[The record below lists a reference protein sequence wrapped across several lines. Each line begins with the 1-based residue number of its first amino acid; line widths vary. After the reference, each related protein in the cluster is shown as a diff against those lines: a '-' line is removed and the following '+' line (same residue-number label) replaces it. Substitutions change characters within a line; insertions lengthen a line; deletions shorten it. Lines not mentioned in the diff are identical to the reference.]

1 MTSVSAWLP
10 FVRATAIG
18 WVPLAKKPMPMP
30 FVQQDKCPSDSKLV
44 INVSGFHFET
54 WRHTVERFPDSLL
67 GSDEKEYF
75 FDPTNEEYFFDRNP
89 DLFRFL
95 SYFHYKFKYAKLRIV
110 IIYIHTTIN
119 LRYTNHLLID
129 LSPTP

>member
-18 WVPLAKKPMPMP
+18 WVPLSKKPMPKP
-30 FVQQDKCPSDSKLV
+30 FLKQDKCPSDSKLI

-54 WRHTVERFPDSLL
+54 WKYTVERFPDSLL

-75 FDPTNEEYFFDRNP
+75 FDPVNKEYFFDRNP
-89 DLFRFL
+89 DLFR
-95 SYFHYKFKYAKLRIV
+95 
-110 IIYIHTTIN
+110 
-119 LRYTNHLLID
+119 
-129 LSPTP
+129 